1 MATTVSTTIPADN
14 SSLGYWEKTVTDVNN
29 VDESFANARDLGY
42 TRLNYA
48 RVSVVG
54 KLSEYYDSSD
64 MYKIQLQSNGTVSLS
79 IKGGDSSN
87 DGFAWLPPNLSNE
100 KVLDLSAYEQKLDE
114 LKRITDPEGWAKEQ
128 EEKKLAEQNKDWM
141 AELAPGLKVEVYTI
155 NKNGKET
162 LIGDSSAEKGTET
175 RDNIDAMFS
184 GEYKAKKDTMLYIK
198 ITRDDTVSKNEELA
212 YVLQIQQGEKY
223 KHDYV
228 SKEGLSDDSKN
239 KTETRIPLTQT
250 SASGSLSSVNALQIQ
265 ASKYEATAQMLQVGY
280 LNMANILNSRK

>member
-79 IKGGDSSN
+79 IKGGDS
-87 DGFAWLPPNLSNE
+87 SNE

-239 KTETRIPLTQT
+239 KTADPDQRQRQSLQRQRAADSGLEIRSDGPN
-250 SASGSLSSVNALQIQ
+250 ASGRLSE
-265 ASKYEATAQMLQVGY
+265 YG
-280 LNMANILNSRK
+280 

>member
-87 DGFAWLPPNLSNE
+87 E

-162 LIGDSSAEKGTET
+162 LIGDSSAEKGTE
-175 RDNIDAMFS
+175 
-184 GEYKAKKDTMLYIK
+184 AKKDTMLYIK

>member
-87 DGFAWLPPNLSNE
+87 E

-114 LKRITDPEGWAKEQ
+114 LKKITDPEGWAKEQ
-128 EEKKLAEQNKDWM
+128 EEKALAEQNKDWM

-184 GEYKAKKDTMLYIK
+184 GEYKAKKTPCFISKLPVMTRSAKMKSWPMSCKFSKVKNISMTMFRKKVCLTIRK
-198 ITRDDTVSKNEELA
+198 TRPKL
-212 YVLQIQQGEKY
+212 
-223 KHDYV
+223 
-228 SKEGLSDDSKN
+228 
-239 KTETRIPLTQT
+239 R
-250 SASGSLSSVNALQIQ
+250 
-265 ASKYEATAQMLQVGY
+265 
-280 LNMANILNSRK
+280 SR

>member
-87 DGFAWLPPNLSNE
+87 E
-100 KVLDLSAYEQKLDE
+100 KVMDLSAYEQKLDE

-162 LIGDSSAEKGTET
+162 LIGDS
-175 RDNIDAMFS
+175 
-184 GEYKAKKDTMLYIK
+184 
-198 ITRDDTVSKNEELA
+198 
-212 YVLQIQQGEKY
+212 
-223 KHDYV
+223 
-228 SKEGLSDDSKN
+228 
-239 KTETRIPLTQT
+239 
-250 SASGSLSSVNALQIQ
+250 
-265 ASKYEATAQMLQVGY
+265 
-280 LNMANILNSRK
+280 

>member
-1 MATTVSTTIPADN
+1 MIKKFYDKIYNVGLKEYAMATTVSTTIPADN

-79 IKGGDSSN
+79 IKGGDS
-87 DGFAWLPPNLSNE
+87 SNE

-184 GEYKAKKDTMLYIK
+184 GEYKAKKIPCFILKLPVTTRSAKMKSWLMFYKFSRVKNISMTMFRKKVCRMILK
-198 ITRDDTVSKNEELA
+198 TRPKP
-212 YVLQIQQGEKY
+212 K
-223 KHDYV
+223 
-228 SKEGLSDDSKN
+228 
-239 KTETRIPLTQT
+239 
-250 SASGSLSSVNALQIQ
+250 
-265 ASKYEATAQMLQVGY
+265 
-280 LNMANILNSRK
+280 SR

>member
-87 DGFAWLPPNLSNE
+87 E

-114 LKRITDPEGWAKEQ
+114 LKNYRSGRLGQGAGGKGACR
-128 EEKKLAEQNKDWM
+128 AEQ
-141 AELAPGLKVEVYTI
+141 GLDGRV
-155 NKNGKET
+155 GSRSQ
-162 LIGDSSAEKGTET
+162 GRG
-175 RDNIDAMFS
+175 
-184 GEYKAKKDTMLYIK
+184 LYH
-198 ITRDDTVSKNEELA
+198 
-212 YVLQIQQGEKY
+212 QQKRQGNA
-223 KHDYV
+223 HRRQFGR
-228 SKEGLSDDSKN
+228 EGHRN
-239 KTETRIPLTQT
+239 PR
-250 SASGSLSSVNALQIQ
+250 
-265 ASKYEATAQMLQVGY
+265 
-280 LNMANILNSRK
+280 

>member
-87 DGFAWLPPNLSNE
+87 E

-128 EEKKLAEQNKDWM
+128 EEKNLPSRTRTGWRNWLPVSRSRFIPSTKTARKR
-141 AELAPGLKVEVYTI
+141 
-155 NKNGKET
+155 
-162 LIGDSSAEKGTET
+162 SSATARPRRVPKPATIST
-175 RDNIDAMFS
+175 
-184 GEYKAKKDTMLYIK
+184 
-198 ITRDDTVSKNEELA
+198 
-212 YVLQIQQGEKY
+212 
-223 KHDYV
+223 
-228 SKEGLSDDSKN
+228 
-239 KTETRIPLTQT
+239 PC
-250 SASGSLSSVNALQIQ
+250 SA
-265 ASKYEATAQMLQVGY
+265 
-280 LNMANILNSRK
+280 ANIKPKRYHALY

>member
-87 DGFAWLPPNLSNE
+87 E

-114 LKRITDPEGWAKEQ
+114 LKKITDPEGWAKEQ
-128 EEKKLAEQNKDWM
+128 EEKALAEQNKDWM
-141 AELAPGLKVEVYTI
+141 AELAPGRNPV
-155 NKNGKET
+155 
-162 LIGDSSAEKGTET
+162 D
-175 RDNIDAMFS
+175 
-184 GEYKAKKDTMLYIK
+184 
-198 ITRDDTVSKNEELA
+198 
-212 YVLQIQQGEKY
+212 
-223 KHDYV
+223 
-228 SKEGLSDDSKN
+228 
-239 KTETRIPLTQT
+239 
-250 SASGSLSSVNALQIQ
+250 
-265 ASKYEATAQMLQVGY
+265 
-280 LNMANILNSRK
+280 

>member
-87 DGFAWLPPNLSNE
+87 E

-114 LKRITDPEGWAKEQ
+114 LKKLPIRKAGPRSRRKRRLPSRTRIGWPSWLPVSRSRFIPSTKTARKR
-128 EEKKLAEQNKDWM
+128 
-141 AELAPGLKVEVYTI
+141 
-155 NKNGKET
+155 
-162 LIGDSSAEKGTET
+162 SSATVRPRRAPKP
-175 RDNIDAMFS
+175 A
-184 GEYKAKKDTMLYIK
+184 
-198 ITRDDTVSKNEELA
+198 ITSM
-212 YVLQIQQGEKY
+212 
-223 KHDYV
+223 
-228 SKEGLSDDSKN
+228 
-239 KTETRIPLTQT
+239 PC
-250 SASGSLSSVNALQIQ
+250 SA
-265 ASKYEATAQMLQVGY
+265 
-280 LNMANILNSRK
+280 ANIKPKRHHALYQNYP